1 MQLKPQQFGLAG
13 KEYRYSDYIRAV
25 HSAVK
30 KSNLDDEV
38 KVYCEALL
46 DHADGKITDT
56 KMRIF
61 ASDASSSEAVL
72 ARKQDIQ
79 KFYGEVIGPVWTSA
93 TNAFGDIPD
102 KKNVFIFHPTAE
114 NEPLTDYE
122 VRYEEIQK
130 TKKGGG
136 SNRHKVCKNRI
147 HSPTKLTK
155 AKQLVEGTLRKNRIS
170 AKSGKTTNTV
180 KSRDILYLIDSRPGL
195 KKFWEGSMQY
205 EVLEILRDTNTA
217 AGPMEAAKYMTDNGI
232 INSYFKGTAAKKLI
246 DGAKGGV
253 MKTFLGKPITE
264 VLTTSEIQSLK
275 EVIKQDNKL
284 SGKFLNRDE
293 VKVISSDKDILIVGY
308 IAVATERRVEKASKN
323 SNELEFYEIFG
334 DAVAG
339 MINYVTFNL
348 GNDMFPKWKAAGENA
363 LENTKGHFRSKNTM
377 STRLAERGMADGLG
391 FQPEFG

>member
-61 ASDASSSEAVL
+61 ASDASSSKAVL

-93 TNAFGDIPD
+93 TNAFDDIPD
-102 KKNVFIFHPTAE
+102 KRNVFIFHPTAE

-147 HSPTKLTK
+147 HSPAKLTK

-180 KSRDILYLIDSRPGL
+180 KSRDILDLIDSRPGL

-217 AGPMEAAKYMTDNGI
+217 AGPMEAAKYMSDNGI
-232 INSYFKGTAAKKLI
+232 LNSYFTGIAAKKLI

-253 MKTFLGKPITE
+253 VKTFLGKPITE

-293 VKVISSDKDILIVGY
+293 FI
-308 IAVATERRVEKASKN
+308 R
-323 SNELEFYEIFG
+323 
-334 DAVAG
+334 
-339 MINYVTFNL
+339 
-348 GNDMFPKWKAAGENA
+348 
-363 LENTKGHFRSKNTM
+363 
-377 STRLAERGMADGLG
+377 
-391 FQPEFG
+391 